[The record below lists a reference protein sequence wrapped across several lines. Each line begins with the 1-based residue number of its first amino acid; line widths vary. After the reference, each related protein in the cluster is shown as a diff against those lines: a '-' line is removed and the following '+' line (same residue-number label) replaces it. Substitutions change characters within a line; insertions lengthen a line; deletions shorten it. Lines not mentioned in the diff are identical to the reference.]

1 MKWKELRGIYFPLCM
16 EEISKVKKKYLGLIS
31 QMQKQNSEKDRKNFL
46 ELKKSIEQRVIDI
59 DNFIDENFDKQFV
72 LHFEKCK
79 IKLKN
84 LLQINPK
91 EKLSKQN
98 LNKNF
103 HDVDCFNK
111 LLKKQQEKEKESQKL
126 KMKDEPIYNQLPVDY
141 GLYEGIIEEMKLK
154 ELKNKIYLN
163 PNTKYLGDISNS
175 DENQSQEDSLSI
187 SSSNNNDNNNNEINT
202 NSSKNKNYRL
212 TFGNTSKNF
221 FINNSS
227 SLKNTKSSK
236 SKSLQ
241 VINEQ

>member
-46 ELKKSIEQRVIDI
+46 ELKKSIEQRIIDI

-126 KMKDEPIYNQLPVDY
+126 KMKEEPIYNQLPVDY

-163 PNTKYLGDISNS
+163 PNAKYLGDISNS